1 MRTINSLLRKNKRE
15 LDRSLNQLK
24 PLQKK
29 SESLIKKAVKAG
41 DYKSARIYA
50 KELIGIKNQYNK
62 LYTSRTRI
70 ESINMTLNEQWQMN
84 KLTQSIA
91 SSTVIMKDVNALVRV
106 GAISQSMQELSK
118 ELTKAGIINE
128 MMDDMVDLEID
139 DELEEES
146 AEQVNQIIS
155 ELTEDKLNKINT
167 QPILEFSQEVQ
178 EQEEESVE
186 EEDQQALDEMRQ
198 RLKALQ
204 E

>member
-29 SESLIKKAVKAG
+29 SESLVKKSVKSG

-70 ESINMTLNEQWQMN
+70 ESINMSLNEQWQMN

-91 SSTVIMKDVNALVRV
+91 SSTVIMKDVNALVKI
-106 GAISQSMQELSK
+106 GAISQTMQELSK

-146 AEQVNQIIS
+146 AEEVNNIIK
-155 ELTEDKLNKINT
+155 ELTEDKLNKIDT
-167 QPILEFSQEVQ
+167 QPVLELPQ
-178 EQEEESVE
+178 QEEVVEEEE
-186 EEDQQALDEMRQ
+186 EEDQQALDEMRL